1 VLMIEAIAQLGAVA
15 MLSDERFAGKLPLF
29 GGIDKAR
36 FRRQVGPGDTLEMEV
51 TLGQMGARAGKGT
64 GTARVDGQV
73 AATVALLFVIVDA

>member
-1 VLMIEAIAQLGAVA
+1 
-15 MLSDERFAGKLPLF
+15 
-29 GGIDKAR
+29 
-36 FRRQVGPGDTLEMEV
+36 VGPGDTLEMEV